1 MGLLLLVRHGQASF
15 GAEDYDV
22 LSGTGFDQSRRL
34 GELLAAQGLAPSVV
48 LHGAMR
54 RQRDTA
60 QAMADAAGWGV
71 ALETDQRWDEFA
83 HLGVIA
89 AYAATDGAR
98 EIQMKGGELDR
109 RSFQSVFELATARWA
124 SAQHD
129 DEYDET
135 YAAFIERVRDGLEH
149 AAGLCG
155 PGSNAVVVT
164 SGGAIAAACAALMA
178 ADPASLPMV
187 WQRLNA
193 VLVNSSVTRVLMG
206 STGPRLL
213 TFNEHAHLAPDLVTY
228 R

>member
-15 GAEDYDV
+15 GAADYDV
-22 LSGTGFDQSRRL
+22 LSSTGFDQSRRL
-34 GELLAAQGLAPSVV
+34 GEVLAAQGFAPSVV
-48 LHGAMR
+48 VHGAMR

-60 QAMADAAGWGV
+60 QAMVGAAGWD
-71 ALETDQRWDEFA
+71 APLETDQRWDEFA

-89 AYAATDGAR
+89 AYAATHDAQEIEADGD
-98 EIQMKGGELDR
+98 ELDR

-124 SAQHD
+124 SAEHD

-135 YAAFIERVRDGLEH
+135 YAAFVQRVREGLDH

-155 PGSNAVVVT
+155 PGSSAVVVT
-164 SGGAIAAACAALMA
+164 SGGAIAAACAALVA
-178 ADPASLPMV
+178 VEPADVPAL

-213 TFNEHAHLAPDLVTY
+213 TFNEHSHLTPDLVTY